1 MAEISQTATDAA
13 KTLISS
19 TASSTSPSSNAAR
32 TRKQA
37 GLFFGGVAFVVFSSI
52 ITRRSLKKRY
62 APLASVFP
70 QSTQGPLSKTG
81 LTKPTRTTG
90 PTNAA
95 HALGYVS
102 TATEAGLEG
111 AAGSGSVAEAA
122 QAHGPLMAVE
132 ALTVATL
139 NVVSWAIMVT
149 GGALWAFDI
158 SNMDEMRKKIRGGLG
173 VDGSGRTEQEAE
185 EDMEEWLATV
195 LARKE
200 DKERAA
206 GRVNDIRR
214 NERGRER

>member
-13 KTLISS
+13 KALIPKPVSS
-19 TASSTSPSSNAAR
+19 YSPIQSAAR
-32 TRKQA
+32 TRRQA

-62 APLASVFP
+62 TPLPSAFP
-70 QSTQGPLSKTG
+70 QSTHGPLSKTSLPNSKG
-81 LTKPTRTTG
+81 LANSTTS
-90 PTNAA
+90 AA
-95 HALGYVS
+95 APGYAS
-102 TATEAGLEG
+102 AATEAGVEG
-111 AAGSGSVAEAA
+111 AASSPSIAEAA

-132 ALTVATL
+132 ALTLATM
-139 NVVSWAIMVT
+139 NVFSWAIMVT

-158 SNMDEMRKKIRGGLG
+158 ASMDEMRQRIRGGLG
-173 VDGSGRTEQEAE
+173 VDGSGRSEQEAE

-206 GRVNDIRR
+206 DRVSEIRR
-214 NERGRER
+214 NERGKER